1 MQSLK
6 DDALEEVKVGLTIH
20 WKFSAN
26 KNPVKY
32 NYNMWIKSDEQITE

>member
-6 DDALEEVKVGLTIH
+6 ENVL
-20 WKFSAN
+20 AN

-32 NYNMWIKSDEQITE
+32 NYNKWRKSDEQNFFVQHRVNEGTGD